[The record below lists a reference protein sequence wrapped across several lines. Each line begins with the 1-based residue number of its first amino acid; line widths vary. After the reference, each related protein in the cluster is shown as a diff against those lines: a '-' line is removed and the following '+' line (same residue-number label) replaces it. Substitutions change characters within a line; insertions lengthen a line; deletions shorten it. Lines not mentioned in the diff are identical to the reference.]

1 VRRSAVRRRATITW
15 LDRPPEG
22 HGRVRVDSRAFT
34 ALPISAPA
42 DDEPNPREVT
52 PGELLA
58 AAHGAI
64 FLGALAELLE
74 DDGVPA
80 RELVVDA
87 DCEIGGEKLDHRV
100 TAVEFSVHGIVEGV
114 EESRFEASAG
124 AALDRLR
131 DWLGIGERVPLTV
144 SAHLRGAVRRS
155 G

>member
-1 VRRSAVRRRATITW
+1 MRRRATITW

-22 HGRVRVDSRAFT
+22 SGRVRVDSRAFT

-42 DDEPNPREVT
+42 DEPPNPREVT

-58 AAHGAI
+58 AAHGAM

-74 DDGVPA
+74 ADGTPA

-87 DCEIGGEKLDHRV
+87 DCEIGGERLEHRV
-100 TAVEFSVHGIVEGV
+100 AAVEFAAHGIVDGV
-114 EESRFEASAG
+114 DEARFEDAAA
-124 AALDRLR
+124 AALERLR
-131 DWLGIGERVPLTV
+131 DWLGLDEELPVTV
-144 SAHLRGAVRRS
+144 QAHLRGELRRS